1 MYTDKVRKKR
11 WILILLCAVLA
22 CVLLVYRGRQVSVE
36 NISEESASA
45 IRTAIQNSALQCYC
59 VEGAYPETLEYLV
72 ENYGLR
78 VNTRDFYIRYEV
90 YATNQPPQ
98 IKITPRHTE

>member
-11 WILILLCAVLA
+11 WVLILLCVLLA
-22 CVLLVYRGRQVSVE
+22 CVLLVYRGRQVSADH
-36 NISEESASA
+36 ISQESASA
-45 IRTAIQNSALQCYC
+45 IRSAIQNSALQCYC
-59 VEGAYPETLEYLV
+59 VEGAYPETLDYLV

-78 VNTRDFYIRYEV
+78 VNTKNFYIRYEV

-98 IKITPRHTE
+98 IIITPRHTE